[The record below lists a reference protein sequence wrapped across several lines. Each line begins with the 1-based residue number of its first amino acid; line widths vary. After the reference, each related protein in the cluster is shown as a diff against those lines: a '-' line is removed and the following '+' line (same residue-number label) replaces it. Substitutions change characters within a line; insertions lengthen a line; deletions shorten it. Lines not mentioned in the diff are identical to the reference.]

1 MSNSPTYQRKEY
13 QARINRV
20 IDYIDGHL
28 DEQLS
33 LEKLSEIANFSP
45 YHFHR
50 IFSAMMDE
58 TLNRFIQRLRLER
71 AASRL
76 VSNPKLSITEVAFEF
91 GFSGS
96 ASFARSF
103 KEYFGKSATD
113 WRIDKLSADS
123 KNCKLNSKA
132 GQPVDKDRQATE
144 VNFLYSYL
152 SSQTH
157 NKWRIEMTRDNAT
170 VLSADV
176 EVKELPDIEV
186 AYVRHIGPYAGDAKL
201 FEGLFAKI
209 MTGAGPRGL
218 IRFPETLIMSVYH
231 DDPNITDEAKLRTSI
246 CITVPKETKSDG
258 EIGRM
263 KIAGGTYAIAR
274 FEIFSNQYPE
284 AWQSIYGGWLPDS
297 GYQPD
302 DGAPFEIYRNDP
314 REHPEGKC
322 LVDICVPVK
331 PL

>member
-1 MSNSPTYQRKEY
+1 MSKSHLDQRMEY

-20 IDYIDGHL
+20 IDYIDSHL

-45 YHFHR
+45 FHFHR

-58 TLNRFIQRLRLER
+58 TLNRFIQRMRLER

-76 VSNPKLSITEVAFEF
+76 VSNPKQSITEIAFEF

-103 KEYFGKSATD
+103 KDFFGKSATD
-113 WRIDKLSADS
+113 WRNEKFESNS

-132 GQPVDKDRQATE
+132 GETVDKDRQAIE
-144 VNFLYSYL
+144 VTFHYPYL
-152 SSQTH
+152 RSQT
-157 NKWRIEMTRDNAT
+157 NKKWRIEMNKDSAT
-170 VLSADV
+170 KLVADV
-176 EVKELPDIEV
+176 EVKDLPDLEV
-186 AYVRHIGPYAGDAKL
+186 AYVRHIGPYVGDTKL
-201 FEGLFAKI
+201 FEELFKKI
-209 MTGAGPRGL
+209 MTWAGPRGL

-231 DDPNITDEAKLRTSI
+231 DDPNITENAKLRTSI

-263 KIAGGTYAIAR
+263 KIDGGIYAIAS
-274 FEIFSNQYPE
+274 FELFPNQYPE

-302 DGAPFEIYRNDP
+302 DGAPLEMYKNDP

-322 LVDICVPVK
+322 LVDICIPVK

>member
-1 MSNSPTYQRKEY
+1 MKKPDTYQRKEY

-45 YHFHR
+45 FHFHR
-50 IFSAMMDE
+50 IFSAMLGE
-58 TLNRFIQRLRLER
+58 TLNRFIQRVRLER

-76 VSNPKLSITEVAFEF
+76 VSAPKLSITEVAFEY

-103 KEYFGKSATD
+103 KDYFGKSATD
-113 WRIDKLSADS
+113 WRIEKIKTDS
-123 KNCKLNSKA
+123 KNCKLKS
-132 GQPVDKDRQATE
+132 KDRQATE
-144 VNFLYSYL
+144 INFTYPYL

-157 NKWRIEMTRDNAT
+157 KKWRIEMNRDKAT
-170 VLSADV
+170 ILTTDV
-176 EVKELPDIEV
+176 EVKKLPDLEV
-186 AYVRHIGPYAGDAKL
+186 AYIRHIGPYAGDAKL
-201 FEGLFAKI
+201 FEGLFTKI
-209 MTGAGPRGL
+209 MTWAGPRGL

-231 DDPNITDEAKLRTSI
+231 DDPNITDDAKLRTSI
-246 CITVPKETKSDG
+246 CITVPKETKSGG

-263 KIAGGTYAIAR
+263 KINGGTYAIAS
-274 FEIFSNQYPE
+274 FELFSNQYPE
-284 AWQSIYGGWLPDS
+284 AWQLVYGGWLPDS

-302 DGAPFEIYRNDP
+302 DGAPFEIYKNDP

-322 LVDICVPVK
+322 LVGICVPVK